1 MRSGRLHFREQ
12 HTKQCDTNIRGEKE
26 NNDIPTQY
34 YWVQTTVVQ
43 VITNVSSADVDD
55 FKTAYN

>member
-12 HTKQCDTNIRGEKE
+12 HTKQCDTNIRGEKG

-34 YWVQTTVVQ
+34 YWVRTTVVQ
-43 VITNVSSADVDD
+43 V
-55 FKTAYN
+55 YNKHFFRGRQRF